1 MLTFCCDPGTL
12 QSALVILDGSRVR
25 EACTLLNEA
34 LLPRLAAA
42 PLGATFVC
50 EQIAAMGMPVG
61 NETLTTCWWTGRF
74 YEAWPNQERFMLTR
88 GAIKH
93 HLCGT
98 HVAKDANVRMALL
111 DRYGP
116 GKDRA
121 IGTIKAKG
129 PLYGMKGH
137 EFSALA
143 VGVTWLEQHGHGR
156 VQTPLGAVVHMLP
169 HY

>member
-1 MLTFCCDPGTL
+1 MLWAVDPGTL

-25 EACTLLNEA
+25 EVCTLLNAA

-42 PLGATFVC
+42 PPGSTFVC

-74 YEAWPNQERFMLTR
+74 YEAWPNLDRYMLTR

-98 HVAKDANVRMALL
+98 MQAKDANVRMALL

-129 PLYGMKGH
+129 PLHGLKGH

-143 VGVTWLEQHGHGR
+143 VGIVWLEQHGHAR
-156 VQTPLGAVVHMLP
+156 VQAPLVAVTSNVP